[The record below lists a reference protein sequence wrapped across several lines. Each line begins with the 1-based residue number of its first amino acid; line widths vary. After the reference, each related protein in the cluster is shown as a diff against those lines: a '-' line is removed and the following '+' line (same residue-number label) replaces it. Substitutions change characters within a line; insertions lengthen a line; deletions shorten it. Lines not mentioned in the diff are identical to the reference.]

1 MQHVDGGL
9 AALER
14 RMALAA
20 FSGRTTE
27 PTLADLLRD
36 PMTKAVMAADR
47 VEYRDLEALLQAK
60 RAQPGIS
67 RW

>member
-14 RMALAA
+14 RMAAAA
-20 FSGRTTE
+20 FWGRTSE
-27 PTLADLLRD
+27 PSLADLFRD
-36 PMTKAVMAADR
+36 PITKAVMAADR

-60 RAQPGIS
+60 RAQLGIAP
-67 RW
+67 W